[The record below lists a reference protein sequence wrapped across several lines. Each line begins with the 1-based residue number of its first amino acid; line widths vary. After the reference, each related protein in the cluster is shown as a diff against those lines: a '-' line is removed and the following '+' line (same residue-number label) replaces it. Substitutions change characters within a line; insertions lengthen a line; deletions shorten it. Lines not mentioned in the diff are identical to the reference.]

1 MTLNLNYFLIKFF
14 IIRVTMTAMS
24 VDWRSLELMLRM
36 MVTGSVSLRAMSRMA
51 REEMDTRLRWDSNM
65 VTDD

>member
-51 REEMDTRLRWDSNM
+51 REEMEPRLR
-65 VTDD
+65 